1 MKHQLTTV
9 TRTPMPS
16 VSVTV
21 LSRRRPALP
30 VGSVKLC
37 PSCRTV
43 LDGGPVRYRCE
54 PCGKSVMAADLD
66 NEFHAGRANAIAAN
80 RRAAA

>member
-9 TRTPMPS
+9 TRTPMPGA
-16 VSVTV
+16 SVTV
-21 LSRRRPALP
+21 LPRRAALR

-37 PSCRTV
+37 SSCHTV

-66 NEFHAGRANAIAAN
+66 NEFHAGHANVIAAN